1 MLRLQKKKN
10 HFTWLIRCYTA
21 LRLFACNQF
30 YLEYVQK
37 LTTKFCFVSP
47 YHDGSTGKI
56 CPLYDHTCKTTSSQ
70 HLINVLHESPLF
82 FQKLPILSPKHRAQ
96 FNYRET
102 TLLVSSRLNRQS
114 QNRQTEENPLTVAV
128 SGRSQLWSRL
138 RKRTEINARR
148 TSGFREVARQV
159 YRFTTKLLVVA
170 F

>member
-1 MLRLQKKKN
+1 M
-10 HFTWLIRCYTA
+10 A

-30 YLEYVQK
+30 YLEYVRK
-37 LTTKFCFVSP
+37 LTTKFCFVFP
-47 YHDGSTGKI
+47 YHDVSTGKI
-56 CPLYDHTCKTTSSQ
+56 RPLYDHTRKTSSSQ

-102 TLLVSSRLNRQS
+102 TLLVSLRLNRQS
-114 QNRQTEENPLTVAV
+114 QPLIVAV